1 MGQPMPRAARFALV
15 ALTLALAATLW
26 IWAAHALWT
35 SGSPVPS
42 SVRLPHLDA
51 GRFFSASFLERSASY
66 ERFLY
71 VDGLLATAA
80 LLVTLGLYAR
90 RGASLMR
97 ESAAGR
103 VGTGILLGMLGFAI
117 VWLAEV
123 PFGLAAVWWERR
135 HGVSHQ
141 SYVEWLI
148 GSFLELGS
156 TFLFLALALAV
167 AMGLAGVLRRW
178 WWAVAAP
185 IFVGLALLFTF
196 VSPYLI
202 ASTHPLRDRS
212 LVADARELERTE
224 GVDGVRLRVQDV
236 HESTTAPNAE
246 ATGFGPTRTVVLWDT
261 LLDGRFSDAEV
272 RVVLAHEIAHLA
284 HDDPLR
290 GVAWGALFGIPLWAL
305 TALLAR
311 RRGGMARPE
320 SVPLVVFGLVAL
332 QLLATPLVNS
342 VSRRTEA
349 AADWGA
355 LNATRE
361 PAVQRNAMRKLSTTS
376 LSDPDPPA
384 WTQVLFG
391 THPTAMQRIELT
403 RAWEEGAR

>member
-1 MGQPMPRAARFALV
+1 MGQSMPRAARLALA

-26 IWAAHALWT
+26 IWAANALWT

-42 SVRLPHLDA
+42 SVHPPHLDA
-51 GRFFSASFLERSASY
+51 SRFFSPSFLARSASY

-71 VDGLLATAA
+71 VLGLLSTLTL
-80 LLVTLGLYAR
+80 LLVLGVYAR
-90 RGASLMR
+90 RGHVLMR

-103 VGTGILLGMLGFAI
+103 VGTGLLLGMLGFAI

-123 PFGLAAVWWERR
+123 PFGLAGVWWERR

-141 SYVEWLI
+141 GYVEWLV
-148 GSFLELGS
+148 GSFLNLGS
-156 TFLFLALALAV
+156 TFLFLSLALAV
-167 AMGLAGVLRRW
+167 AMGLAGVFRRW
-178 WWAVAAP
+178 WWAIAAP
-185 IFVGLALLFTF
+185 IFAGLALLFTF

-202 ASTHPLRDRS
+202 SSTHPLHNPT
-212 LVADARELERTE
+212 LAADARELERTE
-224 GVDGVRLRVQDV
+224 GVQSARLRVQDV

-246 ATGFGPTRTVVLWDT
+246 SSGFGPTRTVVLWDT

-272 RVVLAHEIAHLA
+272 RMVLAHEIAHLA

-305 TALLAR
+305 IALLAR

-320 SVPLVVFGLVAL
+320 SVPLVVFALVAL
-332 QLLATPLVNS
+332 QLLASPLVNA
-342 VSRRTEA
+342 VSRRVEA

-355 LNATRE
+355 LNATHE
-361 PAVQRNAMRKLSTTS
+361 PAVQRETMRKLSTTS
-376 LSDPDPPA
+376 LSDPDPPGWA
-384 WTQVLFG
+384 QALFG
-391 THPTAMQRIELT
+391 THPTAMQRIELA
-403 RAWEEGAR
+403 RAWEEGQR

>member
-1 MGQPMPRAARFALV
+1 MPRVARFALV
-15 ALTLALAATLW
+15 GLTLALVATLW
-26 IWAAHALWT
+26 IWAANALWT

-42 SVRLPHLDA
+42 SVHLPHLDA
-51 GRFFSASFLERSASY
+51 SRFFSPSFLERSASY
-66 ERFLY
+66 ERFVY
-71 VDGLLATAA
+71 IVGLLSTLT
-80 LLVTLGLYAR
+80 LLVVLAVYAR
-90 RGASLMR
+90 RGHALMR

-123 PFGLAAVWWERR
+123 PFGLAGVWWERR

-141 SYVEWLI
+141 GYVEWLV

-156 TFLFLALALAV
+156 TFLFLSLALAV

-185 IFVGLALLFTF
+185 IFVGLALLFAF
-196 VSPYLI
+196 VGPYLI
-202 ASTHPLRDRS
+202 ASTHPLRNPA

-224 GVDGVRLRVQDV
+224 GVGSTRLRVQDV

-261 LLDGRFSDAEV
+261 LLDGRFSEAEV

-290 GVAWGALFGIPLWAL
+290 GVAWGALFGIPAWAL
-305 TALLAR
+305 IALLAR

-332 QLLATPLVNS
+332 QLLATPLVNA

-361 PAVQRNAMRKLSTTS
+361 PAVQRDAMRKLSTAS
-376 LSDPDPPA
+376 LSDPDPPG
-384 WTQVLFG
+384 WTQILFG
-391 THPTAMQRIELT
+391 THPTAMQRIELAQ
-403 RAWEEGAR
+403 AWEERERP